1 MLRRKFSRISVKL
14 YSLIVFS
21 LIISIIISMFSNS
34 VYQKTIRSYQNA
46 LNSQIALNNF
56 FTSNRKIHSLF
67 KEYILNPTVSN
78 RNSYDGEFG
87 YAKAQIELLMQTTTD
102 AALGPKIQD
111 LQNMLSSFE
120 EQAKELIAKI
130 GFLTKSELAKE
141 LENVLHINTLID
153 YTYTKHMNSLAN
165 SLSNEINLLLAAMER
180 NHNIYICSMIIGS
193 ILICI
198 LGYSIIRQIIK
209 PIVKISE
216 SAVALS
222 NQQFDISDIEVKTYD
237 ELADLAVAF
246 NTMKSSI
253 NDYIQRLNE
262 HSLLQETYL
271 KALQTQINSHFLF
284 NTLNVILRTAYFE
297 GASQTISLLEATT
310 DILRYSLSQ
319 DKKAVS
325 ITQEI
330 SIAESYILIQKMR
343 FSDHISF
350 QFIVDDDLE
359 DVLVPSF
366 IIQPLIENAIVH
378 GSYNKLAHCTILTAI
393 LQYEDRILIFVEDD
407 GCGVDKD
414 TLNTIFEK
422 PSSGRGGIG
431 LGNLRKRLRLFFQ
444 QDDMLKIYSEENQF
458 FRVEISIRKEKYIW
472 NTES

>member
-1 MLRRKFSRISVKL
+1 MLRKRFSGISVKL

-21 LIISIIISMFSNS
+21 LMISIIISMFSNS

-56 FTSNRKIHSLF
+56 FSSNRKIHSLF
-67 KEYILNPTVSN
+67 KEYILNPTVAN
-78 RNSYDGEFG
+78 RDSYDGEFG
-87 YAKAQIELLMQTTTD
+87 YAKGQIELLMRITTD
-102 AALGPKIQD
+102 EALSPKIQD
-111 LQNMLSSFE
+111 LQNMLCSFE
-120 EQAKELIAKI
+120 EQAKELIANI
-130 GFLTKSELAKE
+130 GFLTKSEQAKE
-141 LENVLHINTLID
+141 LEKVLHVNTLID
-153 YTYTKHMNSLAN
+153 YTYTKHMNSLAD
-165 SLSNEINLLLAAMER
+165 SLSNEITLLLAAMER
-180 NHNIYICSMIIGS
+180 NRNIYICSMIIGS

-198 LGYSIIRQIIK
+198 LGYTIIRQIIK
-209 PIVKISE
+209 PIVEISE

-222 NQQFDISDIEVKTYD
+222 RQQFDVSDIKVKTHD
-237 ELADLAVAF
+237 ELADLAIAF

-271 KALQTQINSHFLF
+271 KILQTQINSHFLF

-310 DILRYSLSQ
+310 DILRYSLNQ

-350 QFIVDDDLE
+350 QLVVDDDLE
-359 DVLVPSF
+359 DILVPAF

-378 GSYNKLAHCTILTAI
+378 GSYHKLTHCTILTAI
-393 LQYEDRILIFVEDD
+393 LQYEDGIMIFVEDD
-407 GCGVDKD
+407 GCGVDQEELK
-414 TLNTIFEK
+414 TIFDK
-422 PSSGRGGIG
+422 PCSGSGGIG
-431 LGNLRKRLRLFFQ
+431 LENLRKRLGVFFQ
-444 QDDMLKIYSEENQF
+444 QDDMLKIYSEKNQF
-458 FRVEISIRKEKYIW
+458 FRVEIAIRKTNY
-472 NTES
+472 